1 MVRRHRELWY
11 ALAAI
16 VAVTAVYQRATW
28 RAGALP
34 PASQLLGHGIGIVGF
49 VLMLMTETLYTLRK
63 QSSSARWGSMAGWL
77 RFHMFTGMVGPYMVL
92 LHPAAE
98 FRGLA
103 AVVTLLTVIVVISGL
118 VGRYIYTAVPRTS
131 DGLELQVSVLEHELA
146 QAGMALAGPTA
157 HDPGEVARA
166 PQAAT
171 GFASSEVVL
180 GRAWQDMW
188 ARWQDWRTTRRLDA
202 TPRRKARQRRALV
215 RRRQALQRQLDTL
228 ASARS
233 MLAVWRAM
241 HVPLAMV
248 LFVTALVH
256 IGGAIYYATLL
267 R

>member
-1 MVRRHRELWY
+1 
-11 ALAAI
+11 
-16 VAVTAVYQRATW
+16 
-28 RAGALP
+28 
-34 PASQLLGHGIGIVGF
+34 
-49 VLMLMTETLYTLRK
+49 
-63 QSSSARWGSMAGWL
+63 
-77 RFHMFTGMVGPYMVL
+77 MFTGLVGPYMVL

-202 TPRRKARQRRALV
+202 APRQQARERRALV

-228 ASARS
+228 ATARR

-256 IGGAIYYATLL
+256 IGGAIYYATLF